1 MAHYS
6 LSDSKRCLLRLCFDR
21 GVLQLGEFEL
31 KSGRISPYFFNASG
45 LSDGQALSVV
55 AEALADELI
64 KVEEPFD
71 VVFGAAYKGIP
82 LAAAVTICLSERF
95 NKPVPYCFNRKESK
109 THGEKGLLV
118 GHQLLPGTKVMVVDD
133 VLTAGT
139 ATREAVQ
146 LLREQFRCKVV
157 GVMTVFDRMEVGGGT
172 DVDEANR
179 RISAAE
185 MVQEE
190 LGIKVQSALT
200 IDDLLL
206 YISEQDE
213 GSKQDIRKNIEI
225 YRQKYGVFRS

>member
-1 MAHYS
+1 
-6 LSDSKRCLLRLCFDR
+6 
-21 GVLQLGEFEL
+21 
-31 KSGRISPYFFNASG
+31 
-45 LSDGQALSVV
+45 
-55 AEALADELI
+55 
-64 KVEEPFD
+64 
-71 VVFGAAYKGIP
+71 
-82 LAAAVTICLSERF
+82 
-95 NKPVPYCFNRKESK
+95 
-109 THGEKGLLV
+109 
-118 GHQLLPGTKVMVVDD
+118 MVVDD